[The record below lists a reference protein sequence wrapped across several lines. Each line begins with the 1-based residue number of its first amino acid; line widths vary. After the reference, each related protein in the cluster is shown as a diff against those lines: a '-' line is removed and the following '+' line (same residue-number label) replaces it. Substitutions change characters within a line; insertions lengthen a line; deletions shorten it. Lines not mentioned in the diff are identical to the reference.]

1 MIVLYRNQAEKS
13 LTDVGYNDYAQL
25 FDLYPLIFPGKFQE
39 NSVSEVPW
47 IYHTIIFL
55 IKQFW

>member
-39 NSVSEVPW
+39 NSVSEVP
-47 IYHTIIFL
+47 
-55 IKQFW
+55 